1 MRITFSLLLLLL
13 LPNLFLAE
21 QKTDS
26 RLPSIVLTRVT
37 VIDATG
43 APPKPDMT
51 LIISGNRIAELGKAK
66 DVRVPEGAQ
75 VVDGAGKY
83 LIPGLWDMHWHSA
96 ISEEGTREF
105 FFPLAVANGVT
116 GVRDLFGD
124 CLKGCEDLVDIQVI
138 NKWRKEA
145 KEGKLLAPRIVAA
158 SQIVDG
164 AKPVFPQF
172 LSVGDAAE
180 ARQVVTTFKQRGVDF
195 IKVYSLL
202 GRDAYFALADEAK
215 RQRIPFAGHVPIYV
229 RAIEA
234 TDAGQ
239 KSIEHMDF
247 SSAFST
253 REAELMREMAEE
265 IEKAKETRI
274 EDLFTLSFYKMLDRH
289 LIKIADSFDRQK
301 VATLVERFNKNETW
315 FCPTLVIH
323 RADAFH
329 DESEYTN
336 DARLKYVT
344 AAEKKEWAETGRFRR
359 LPPKEHADLKRAF
372 SVFLQIVGTMRRA
385 GAQFLAG
392 TDVSNS
398 FLYPGFSLHDE
409 LALFVRAG
417 FTPMEALQTA
427 TSNPAKYLGLSDS
440 LGTIEKGK
448 IADLVLLEANPLED
462 IRNTRRLAAVILNG
476 RLLNRTALDKLLVDV
491 EAAASGK

>member
-1 MRITFSLLLLLL
+1 MRITLSLLLLLP
-13 LPNLFLAE
+13 LPNLFLPE
-21 QKTDS
+21 QKPDS

-37 VIDATG
+37 VIDLTG

-51 LIISGNRIAELGKAK
+51 LIISGNRIVELGKTK

-75 VVDGAGKY
+75 VVDGAGKF
-83 LIPGLWDMHWHSA
+83 LIPGLWDMHWHSNF
-96 ISEEGTREF
+96 IEQDTREF

-124 CLKGCEDLVDIQVI
+124 CLKGCEDLVDIQII
-138 NKWRKEA
+138 NKWRKEIE
-145 KEGKLLAPRIVAA
+145 EGKLLAPRLVAA

-164 AKPVFPQF
+164 ARPVFPQF
-172 LSVGDAAE
+172 LSIRDAAE
-180 ARQVVTTFKQRGVDF
+180 ARQVVTTFKQRGADF

-215 RQRIPFAGHVPIYV
+215 SQRIAFAGHVPIYV

-234 TDAGQ
+234 SDAGQ

-247 SSAFST
+247 SLAFST
-253 REAELMREMAEE
+253 RETEIMREMAEE
-265 IEKAKETRI
+265 VEKAKEIRVD
-274 EDLFTLSFYKMLDRH
+274 DLFTLSFYKMLDRH
-289 LIKIADSFDRQK
+289 LIKIAGSFDRQR
-301 VATLVERFNKNETW
+301 VATLVKRFNKNETW

-329 DESEYTN
+329 EESEYTN

-344 AAEKKEWAETGRFRR
+344 EEVKKEWAETGRYRR
-359 LPPKEHADLKRAF
+359 LPSKGHAELKRAF
-372 SVFLQIVGTMRRA
+372 SVYLQIVGAMRRA
-385 GAQFLAG
+385 GALFLAG

-398 FLYPGFSLHDE
+398 YLYPGFSLHDE

-417 FTPMEALQTA
+417 LTPMEALQTA
-427 TSNPAKYLGLSDS
+427 TTNPARYLGLSDS

-448 IADLVLLEANPLED
+448 IADLVLLEANPLEE
-462 IRNTRRLAAVILNG
+462 IRNTQRIAAVVLNG
-476 RLLNRTALDKLLVDV
+476 RLLDRSKLDSLLADV
-491 EAAASGK
+491 AAAAK

>member
-1 MRITFSLLLLLL
+1 
-13 LPNLFLAE
+13 
-21 QKTDS
+21 
-26 RLPSIVLTRVT
+26 LTRVT

-51 LIISGNRIAELGKAK
+51 VIISGNRIVELGKAK

-83 LIPGLWDMHWHSA
+83 LIPGLWDMHWHA
-96 ISEEGTREF
+96 NFSEEDTREF
-105 FFPLAVANGVT
+105 FFPLAIANGVT

-124 CLKGCEDLVDIQVI
+124 CLKGCEDLIDIRVI
-138 NKWRKEA
+138 NQWRKEHE
-145 KEGKLLAPRIVAA
+145 EGKLLSPRIVAA

-172 LSVGDAAE
+172 LSVGDAVE

-195 IKVYSLL
+195 IKVYSLM

-215 RQRIPFAGHVPIYV
+215 RQRIPLVGHVPIYV

-234 TDAGQ
+234 SDAGQ

-247 SSAFST
+247 SLAFST
-253 REAELMREMAEE
+253 RETELMQEMAEE
-265 IEKAKETRI
+265 VEKAKAIKTD
-274 EDLFTLSFYKMLDRH
+274 DLFTLSFYKMLDRH

-301 VATLVERFNKNETW
+301 VATLVKRFNENDTW

-344 AAEKKEWAETGRFRR
+344 AAVKKEWAETGRFRR
-359 LPPKEHADLKRAF
+359 LPPKEHAELKRAF
-372 SVFLQIVGTMRRA
+372 YVWLQIVGTMRRA

-398 FLYPGFSLHDE
+398 YLYPGFSLHDE
-409 LALFVRAG
+409 LTLFVRAG

-448 IADLVLLEANPLED
+448 IADLLLLEANPLED
-462 IRNTRRLAAVILNG
+462 IRHTQRIAAVVLNG
-476 RLLNRTALDKLLVDV
+476 RLLTRSQLDRLLADV
-491 EAAASGK
+491 AAAAK